1 MANLE
6 HTPCFHQKK
15 QVTAPNLELMTPV
28 AVGGAIPR
36 NFLMPYRRRPE
47 IQSETIFFPQNKKKK
62 KSFDSPVC
70 RNVACLDK
78 RH

>member
-6 HTPCFHQKK
+6 NTPCFHQKK
-15 QVTAPNLELMTPV
+15 LFTAPNLELMTPV

-36 NFLMPYRRRPE
+36 NFLMFYRRTPE
-47 IQSETIFFPQNKKKK
+47 IQSDTIFFSQKKKKK
-62 KSFDSPVC
+62 KSFDSPFC
-70 RNVACLDK
+70 RNVAWLEK